1 MDGNIIIG
9 GILAAVAI
17 FLVGSGIYYV
27 LAKRAP

>member
-9 GILAAVAI
+9 GILATVAI
-17 FLVGSGIYYV
+17 FLAGAGIYFV